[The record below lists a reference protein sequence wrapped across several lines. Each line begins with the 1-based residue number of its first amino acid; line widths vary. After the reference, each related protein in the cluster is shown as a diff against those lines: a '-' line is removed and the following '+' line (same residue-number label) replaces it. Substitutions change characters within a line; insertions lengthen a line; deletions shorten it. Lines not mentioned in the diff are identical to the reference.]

1 MKKLKLLLIN
11 MFNGFC
17 MALADSVPGVS
28 GGTIAFLLGFYDE
41 FINSLDDLF
50 RGNMDSKKKAF
61 IFLIK
66 LGLGWIIG
74 FLLAATI
81 LSNMFTS
88 KIYEMSSLFLGFI
101 IFSIPQVIK
110 EEKDSVKGHYKNIV
124 FLILG
129 AILVAGISYFTT
141 HSSLGVDVNNL
152 SLFNIIYIF
161 FAAAI
166 AITAMVLPGISGST
180 LLLIFGLYIPIIGA
194 IKKFISFDFS
204 VFPLLLV
211 FGLGVLF
218 GIVAFVRILKNCLN
232 NHRSKTVYFILGMM
246 VGSLYA
252 IINGPTTL
260 EVPMEMM
267 TFKTFNIL
275 FFIIGALIIVL
286 LEVLKRMM
294 MKKD

>member
-1 MKKLKLLLIN
+1 MSKIKLLLIN

-41 FINSLDDLF
+41 FINSLDDFF
-50 RGNMDSKKKAF
+50 RGSFDKKKHALL
-61 IFLIK
+61 FLIK
-66 LGLGWIIG
+66 LGLGWVIG

-81 LSNMFTS
+81 LSNMFTT

-101 IFSIPQVIK
+101 IFSIPQIIK
-110 EEKDSVKGHYKNIV
+110 EEKSSIVGQYKNIP

-129 AILVAGISYFTT
+129 IIIVAGISYFTT
-141 HSSLGVDVNNL
+141 NSSLGVDVNNL

-161 FAAAI
+161 FSAAI

-194 IKKFISFDFS
+194 VKKFISFDFS
-204 VFPLLLV
+204 VVPLLCI
-211 FGLGVLF
+211 FGFGMIF

-232 NHRSKTVYFILGMM
+232 NHRSKTVYCILGMM
-246 VGSLYA
+246 LGSLYA
-252 IINGPTTL
+252 IVNGPTTL
-260 EVPMEMM
+260 EIPQAMM
-267 TFKTFNIL
+267 TFKTFNVV
-275 FFIIGALIIVL
+275 FFIIGALIIIL
-286 LEVLKRMM
+286 LELAKKMM
-294 MKKD
+294 LKKD

>member
-1 MKKLKLLLIN
+1 MKNLKLLLIN

-50 RGNMDSKKKAF
+50 RGNMDSKKRAF

-66 LGLGWIIG
+66 LGIGWVIG

-81 LSNMFTS
+81 LSSMFTS

-110 EEKDSVKGHYKNIV
+110 EEKDSVKGNYKNIV

-152 SLFNIIYIF
+152 SVFNIIYIF
-161 FAAAI
+161 ISASI

-180 LLLIFGLYIPIIGA
+180 LLLIFGLYIPIINS
-194 IKKFISFDFS
+194 IKKLISFDFS
-204 VFPLLLV
+204 VIPLLTI
-211 FGLGVLF
+211 FGLGMVF

-232 NHRSKTVYFILGMM
+232 NHRSKTIYFILGMM

-260 EVPMEMM
+260 EVPVEMM
-267 TFKTFNIL
+267 TFKTFNIW
-275 FFIIGALIIVL
+275 FFIIGALIIVV
-286 LEVLKRMM
+286 LEFLKRWML
-294 MKKD
+294 KKD

>member
-1 MKKLKLLLIN
+1 MSKIKLFLIN

-41 FINSLDDLF
+41 FINSLDDFF
-50 RGNMDSKKKAF
+50 RGSFAKKKNALK
-61 IFLIK
+61 FLIK
-66 LGLGWIIG
+66 LGLGWVIG
-74 FLLAATI
+74 FLLAATV
-81 LSNMFTS
+81 LSNMFTT

-101 IFSIPQVIK
+101 IFSIPQVMK
-110 EEKDSVKGHYKNIV
+110 EEKESIKGQYKNIP

-129 AILVAGISYFTT
+129 IVLVAGISYFTT
-141 HSSLGVDVNNL
+141 HSSLGIDVNNL
-152 SLFNIIYIF
+152 SIYNIIYIF
-161 FAAAI
+161 LSAAI

-194 IKKFISFDFS
+194 VKKFISFDFS
-204 VFPLLLV
+204 VVPLLCI
-211 FGLGVLF
+211 FGFGMIF

-232 NHRSKTVYFILGMM
+232 NHRSKTVYCILGMM
-246 VGSLYA
+246 IGSLYA

-286 LEVLKRMM
+286 LEVAKRMM
-294 MKKD
+294 LKKN

>member
-1 MKKLKLLLIN
+1 MSKIKLLLIN

-41 FINSLDDLF
+41 FINSLDDFF
-50 RGNMDSKKKAF
+50 RGSFDKKKHALL
-61 IFLIK
+61 FLIK
-66 LGLGWIIG
+66 LGLGWVIG

-81 LSNMFTS
+81 LSNMFTT

-101 IFSIPQVIK
+101 IFSIPQIIK
-110 EEKDSVKGHYKNIV
+110 EEKSSIVGQYKNIP

-129 AILVAGISYFTT
+129 IIIVAGISYFTT
-141 HSSLGVDVNNL
+141 NSSLGVDVNNL

-161 FAAAI
+161 FSAAI

-194 IKKFISFDFS
+194 VKKFISFDFS
-204 VFPLLLV
+204 VVPLLCI
-211 FGLGVLF
+211 FGFGMIF

-232 NHRSKTVYFILGMM
+232 NHRSKTVYCILGMM
-246 VGSLYA
+246 LGSLYA
-252 IINGPTTL
+252 IVNGPTTL
-260 EVPMEMM
+260 EIPQAMM
-267 TFKTFNIL
+267 TFKTFNVV

-286 LEVLKRMM
+286 LELAKKMM
-294 MKKD
+294 LKKD